1 LSLFDSHGFTVN
13 LKPDD
18 RETETE
24 LLAIRWYVWVFFS
37 GLTGIIVIAD
47 LGLAPI
53 LFPFIRTVP
62 YIDKFSHFFLMGGL
76 SFVLNMS
83 LSGHRISLLSRSAQ
97 TGTVVVL
104 ILVTLEECSQL
115 FLSHRKFDPIDLI
128 WSILG
133 AVVFGMLASAFLL
146 RNKSGRVSV

>member
-1 LSLFDSHGFTVN
+1 M
-13 LKPDD
+13 
-18 RETETE
+18 
-24 LLAIRWYVWVFFS
+24 AIRWYVWVFFS

-53 LFPFIRTVP
+53 LFPFVRTVP
-62 YIDKFSHFFLMGGL
+62 FIDKFSHFFLMGGL

-83 LSGHRISLLSRSAQ
+83 WSGHRISWLSWSAQ

-115 FLSHRKFDPIDLI
+115 FLSHRKFEPMDLI
-128 WSILG
+128 WSIVG
-133 AVVFGMLASAFLL
+133 VVVFGMLASAFLS
-146 RNKSGRVSV
+146 RNKSGRVSI